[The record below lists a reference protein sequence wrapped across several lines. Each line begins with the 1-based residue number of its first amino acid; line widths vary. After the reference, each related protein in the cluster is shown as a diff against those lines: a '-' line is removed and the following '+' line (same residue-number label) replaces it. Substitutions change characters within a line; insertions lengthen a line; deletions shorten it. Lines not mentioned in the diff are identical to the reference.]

1 MKDRFKNAGIEISYQ
16 THTRLISYLC
26 AFLLSFV
33 TIGIAAAQEPW
44 PSKPIRL
51 IVTSPAGG
59 PSDIATRIIGE
70 RLWKVLGQAVVI
82 DNRGGANGIVG
93 TQAIAAAAPDGYTI
107 GMIQAGL
114 AINPSLYDRVPYD
127 PIKDF
132 EHITQAISVP
142 NVLVVHPS
150 FAVNSLADLVSAG
163 KARPWEIPFAS
174 AGTGSSGHLALELL
188 QISSGARF
196 NHVPFKGGAPAIS
209 SLLSGE
215 VKALFSLA
223 LVSMPHVHSDKLRA
237 LAVTSAK
244 RSSVVPELRTISELG
259 YPGFDVT
266 GWFGLIAPR
275 NTPGPIVARLHDEVV
290 QVLNTPE
297 TRELLKKQGAD
308 VVGSTPA
315 EWRSFIR
322 HETEKWADVI
332 RGAGIGKQ
340 TVK

>member
-1 MKDRFKNAGIEISYQ
+1 MKHLFRKGGIDIFR
-16 THTRLISYLC
+16 HKHCRWLLCLC
-26 AFLLSFV
+26 ALLWFV
-33 TIGIAAAQEPW
+33 ALIGTAAAQEPW
-44 PSKPIRL
+44 PNKPIRL

-59 PSDIATRIIGE
+59 PSDIAARIIGD
-70 RLWKVLGQAVVI
+70 RLWKVLGQAVII

-93 TQAIAAAAPDGYTI
+93 TQALAAAAPDGYTI

-127 PIKDF
+127 PIRDF

-150 FAVNSLADLVSAG
+150 FTVNSVADLVSAG
-163 KARPWEIPFAS
+163 KARPGEIPFAS
-174 AGTGSSGHLALELL
+174 AGVGSSGHLALELL
-188 QISSGARF
+188 QASSKARY
-196 NHVPFKGGAPAIS
+196 NHVPFKGGGPAIG

-223 LVSMPHVHSDKLRA
+223 LVSMPHVRSGKLRA

-244 RSSVVPELRTISELG
+244 RSAVVPELPTISESG

-266 GWFGLIAPR
+266 GWFGLIAPK
-275 NTPGPIVARLHDEVV
+275 NTPGPILARLHDEVV

-297 TRELLKKQGAD
+297 TRELLRNQGAD
-308 VVGSTPA
+308 VVGSTSA

-332 RGAGIGKQ
+332 KSAGIGKQ
-340 TVK
+340 TIK

>member
-1 MKDRFKNAGIEISYQ
+1 MNDRFGKAGVDKTQHAHY
-16 THTRLISYLC
+16 RLIWCLC
-26 AFLLSFV
+26 ALLWSFAM
-33 TIGIAAAQEPW
+33 IGMAAAQEPW
-44 PSKPIRL
+44 PNKPIRL

-59 PSDIATRIIGE
+59 PSDIAARIIGD
-70 RLWKVLGQAVVI
+70 RLWKVLGQAVII

-93 TQAIAAAAPDGYTI
+93 TQALAAAAPDGYTI

-127 PIKDF
+127 PIRDF

-150 FAVNSLADLVSAG
+150 FAVNSVAELVSAG
-163 KARPWEIPFAS
+163 KTRPREIPFAS
-174 AGTGSSGHLALELL
+174 AGVGSSGHLALELL
-188 QISSGARF
+188 QINSGARF
-196 NHVPFKGGAPAIS
+196 NHVPFKGGAPAIN
-209 SLLSGE
+209 SLLGGE

-223 LVSMPHVHSDKLRA
+223 LVSMPHVRSGKLRA

-244 RSSVVPELRTISELG
+244 RSSVVPELPTISESG

-266 GWFGLIAPR
+266 GWFGLIAPK
-275 NTPGPIVARLHDEVV
+275 NTPGPIVARLHNEMV

-297 TRELLKKQGAD
+297 TKELLKNQGAD
-308 VVGSTPA
+308 VVGSTSA

-332 RGAGIGKQ
+332 KSAGISKQ